1 MNEEELLKQLQQN
14 FFQNR
19 SVDRQLPNG
28 QSAYDPNQGKVWT
41 DSYSLGDMFKN
52 TGSYIDQNLKDA
64 PNNLWDHNDM
74 TLRRLMEQR
83 QKKYK
88 M

>member
-1 MNEEELLKQLQQN
+1 MNEEELLKQLQQY

-28 QSAYDPNQGKVWT
+28 LSAYDPNQAKVWT
-41 DSYSLGDMFKN
+41 DSYSLGDMFNN
-52 TGSYIDQNLKDA
+52 TGSYINQQLKDS
-64 PNNLWDHNDM
+64 PNNMWDHNDR
-74 TLRRLMEQR
+74 TLRRLLEQR
-83 QKKYK
+83 QRKIQ